1 MYGHSVLTWVCLSL
15 FAVITEKLYGLSQ
28 RERQLAS
35 RSFYYNTMLYY
46 VVACGLTIV
55 KSR

>member
-1 MYGHSVLTWVCLSL
+1 MYGHSVLTWVCLKL